1 MTQLRRAV
9 VLAHR
14 GEQWTLL
21 QNACRALWNTI
32 NTLVTARIGVEGS
45 EEEGERVVYGLACK
59 PLYFAASA
67 LTDLLNHSKAA
78 PAPPQVRQWEH
89 SVNETELSHRRN
101 GSQFKHTQAIG
112 CGTFIS
118 PPYLLK

>member
-1 MTQLRRAV
+1 M
-9 VLAHR
+9 LAHR

-21 QNACRALWNTI
+21 QNTCRALWNTI

-67 LTDLLNHSKAA
+67 LTDLLHSKAV
-78 PAPPQVRQWEH
+78 PAPPQVREF
-89 SVNETELSHRRN
+89 S
-101 GSQFKHTQAIG
+101 K
-112 CGTFIS
+112 
-118 PPYLLK
+118 

>member
-1 MTQLRRAV
+1 MVAFFSCSSPPSQPELCQLFTQLKRAV

-32 NTLVTARIGVEGS
+32 NTLVTGVEGS
-45 EEEGERVVYGLACK
+45 EEEEEGERVVYGLACK

-67 LTDLLNHSKAA
+67 LTDLLLHSKAA
-78 PAPPQVRQWEH
+78 LAPPQVREF
-89 SVNETELSHRRN
+89 S
-101 GSQFKHTQAIG
+101 K
-112 CGTFIS
+112 
-118 PPYLLK
+118 

>member
-1 MTQLRRAV
+1 M
-9 VLAHR
+9 AHR

-32 NTLVTARIGVEGS
+32 NTLVNAKIGVEGS

-67 LTDLLNHSKAA
+67 LTDLLHSRAA
-78 PAPPQVRQWEH
+78 LAPPQVRQWKK
-89 SVNETELSHRRN
+89 SVNETEIE
-101 GSQFKHTQAIG
+101 SQEKQVAVQTHSGYRVWYT
-112 CGTFIS
+112 
-118 PPYLLK
+118 

>member
-1 MTQLRRAV
+1 MTQLRRAI

-14 GEQWTLL
+14 GEQWALL

-32 NTLVTARIGVEGS
+32 NTLVNAKIGVEGS

-67 LTDLLNHSKAA
+67 LTDLLHSRAA
-78 PAPPQVRQWEH
+78 PAPPQVRKF
-89 SVNETELSHRRN
+89 ST
-101 GSQFKHTQAIG
+101 
-112 CGTFIS
+112 
-118 PPYLLK
+118 